1 MHMKL
6 RLGEQDLV
14 LNWHQ
19 QGLVAGALNGLYG
32 REILTRAYCAESDA
46 PVSPQVLFSLLKMQP
61 QRLLELTVRQIQD
74 VIALDSQWRFDGSLW
89 FNLAGELLK
98 DDRLFGSL
106 LESTLQALPPARR
119 RRIVLEVAEDV
130 LDSSLMLERVHT
142 LRRQGFL
149 VAMDDFGAGYS
160 NLGRLHE
167 GGFDIIKLDLGLIR
181 DVPERIWAANFYR
194 EVVDLAASSGSLVV
208 AEGIEHQT
216 QSDFVRWAGVDII
229 QGFLYSRPQPL
240 LSEPNGGLPHPVG
253 SPRQQEAAALLMC
266 S

>member
-1 MHMKL
+1 MRL

-19 QGLVAGALNGLYG
+19 QGLVAGALNRLYG
-32 REILTRAYCAESDA
+32 REILTRAHCAESGQ
-46 PVSPQVLFSLLKMQP
+46 PVSPQVLFPLLKMQP
-61 QRLLELTVRQIQD
+61 QRLLELTARQIQS
-74 VIALDSQWRFDGSLW
+74 VMALDSKWRLGGSLW
-89 FNLAGELLK
+89 FNLAGELLQ

-106 LESTLQALPPARR
+106 LESTLQPLPPAGRQ
-119 RRIVLEVAEDV
+119 RIVLEVAEDA
-130 LDSSLMLERVHT
+130 LDSTLVLERAHT

-167 GGFDIIKLDLGLIR
+167 DGFDIIKLDLGLIR

-194 EVVDLAASSGSLVV
+194 EVVELAASSGSLVV

-240 LSEPNGGLPHPVG
+240 LNAPNGGLPHPG
-253 SPRQQEAAALLMC
+253 SAPRQQEADAPLTC